1 MQCLYIINKIS
12 QKYKF
17 ARGFADFNLYK
28 FLRFR
33 PFEFE
38 HTNHEISPKLITVY
52 LKMLELQVFYL
63 PPLELSTFENTYAI
77 LNYIFYFKNL
87 NESDKWGQLGESKV
101 GEICLK
107 ILKICLFDIYKM
119 YESIKNLKNANNFA
133 LLLCNSIE
141 VFYINPFIKNYKEI
155 FYFSNLKDKNYFDT
169 SEMKNNI
176 VFSLNYYD
184 YENIKKKIHDVNML
198 IFYNFRICF
207 QNLSN
212 VENFNKIV
220 HKIIYANNINANFES
235 SFLYMALRGK
245 SFEMDFYSSPSKF
258 TIDDFFLLNGCVNF
272 ELVKF
277 FLNTGA
283 NPDVFVDLTS
293 KNTFL
298 NYFVF
303 ENKYFNSLEKENV
316 DKYIK
321 LFINYGAHL
330 DYPNKHGED
339 FCKLYSL
346 AFDFKSLKRA
356 YS

>member
-1 MQCLYIINKIS
+1 MQCLYIINKKS

-133 LLLCNSIE
+133 
-141 VFYINPFIKNYKEI
+141 
-155 FYFSNLKDKNYFDT
+155 
-169 SEMKNNI
+169 
-176 VFSLNYYD
+176 
-184 YENIKKKIHDVNML
+184 
-198 IFYNFRICF
+198 
-207 QNLSN
+207 
-212 VENFNKIV
+212 
-220 HKIIYANNINANFES
+220 
-235 SFLYMALRGK
+235 
-245 SFEMDFYSSPSKF
+245 
-258 TIDDFFLLNGCVNF
+258 
-272 ELVKF
+272 
-277 FLNTGA
+277 
-283 NPDVFVDLTS
+283 
-293 KNTFL
+293 
-298 NYFVF
+298 
-303 ENKYFNSLEKENV
+303 
-316 DKYIK
+316 
-321 LFINYGAHL
+321 
-330 DYPNKHGED
+330 
-339 FCKLYSL
+339 
-346 AFDFKSLKRA
+346 
-356 YS
+356 